1 MAQVAIT
8 VEQVSS
14 ASSQIASSSKA
25 VADGASQQASSI
37 EETSSSLESMASM
50 GKQAAANAQQANAL
64 ARSAKDAAVDGGA
77 AMEQMVGAMGRIRAS
92 AEGTSQIIKDINEI
106 AFQTNLLALNAA
118 VEAARAGEAGRG
130 FAVVAEEVRSLAL
143 RSKQAA
149 NKTEELI
156 RQSVTEATE
165 GEATSKRVSEKLV
178 EITGSVT
185 KVTDIMAEIAAT
197 AGEQAKGIEQVNQAV
212 SLMDKVTQQNAASSE
227 ESSAAAAELSG
238 QSTDLQSLVQTFRLE
253 RRGHAERRPEAPA
266 PAAAAAPAQRR
277 PAPRPA
283 ARPASPL
290 SGLQAM
296 GLKPEEVNPHDGDP
310 DFRDY

>member
-1 MAQVAIT
+1 
-8 VEQVSS
+8 
-14 ASSQIASSSKA
+14 
-25 VADGASQQASSI
+25 
-37 EETSSSLESMASM
+37 M
-50 GKQAAANAQQANAL
+50 GKQAAGNAQQANAL

-149 NKTEELI
+149 NRTEELI
-156 RQSVTEATE
+156 RQSVSEATE

-185 KVTDIMAEIAAT
+185 RVTDIMAEIAAT

-212 SLMDKVTQQNAASSE
+212 GLMDKVTQQNAASSE
-227 ESSAAAAELSG
+227 ESSAAASEMAGQAQELAAM
-238 QSTDLQSLVQTFRLE
+238 VATFRMHHGAGA
-253 RRGHAERRPEAPA
+253 RAPA
-266 PAAAAAPAQRR
+266 PRTPARTAPEAA
-277 PAPRPA
+277 PA
-283 ARPASPL
+283 ARPATAPRPGPNGAPASASL
-290 SGLQAM
+290 AM
-296 GLKPEEVNPHDGDP
+296 GLAHEDVIPLDRESFQ
-310 DFRDY
+310 DF